1 MKFRPIIDQTG
12 IEKSCRVLKPLSMN
26 VFTIHDKLEIS
37 GFRNYWKS
45 TENSDVIPQ
54 DDHALFTSIP
64 IKKNFGLYHTL
75 NLY

>member
-1 MKFRPIIDQTG
+1 
-12 IEKSCRVLKPLSMN
+12 MN

-64 IKKNFGLYHTL
+64 IKKKLWTL
-75 NLY
+75 SYIKFILKMLWNQYVKNRFLRNYWLN

>member
-1 MKFRPIIDQTG
+1 MASKGVAEF
-12 IEKSCRVLKPLSMN
+12 LKPLAMS

-37 GFRNYWKS
+37 EFRNCWKN

-54 DDHALFTSIP
+54 DDDALFTSIP

-75 NLY
+75 NL

>member
-1 MKFRPIIDQTG
+1 
-12 IEKSCRVLKPLSMN
+12 MN

-54 DDHALFTSIP
+54 DDHALFTGIP

>member
-1 MKFRPIIDQTG
+1 M
-12 IEKSCRVLKPLSMN
+12 S

-37 GFRNYWKS
+37 EFRNCWKN

-54 DDHALFTSIP
+54 DDDALFTSIP